1 METICR
7 AILVYC
13 LLHYRGDESIKAFIW
28 DLISPNENGKAK
40 ELQNHSG
47 EAVGAT
53 WGHMGTLHGVW
64 GGSVVDIPSLFL
76 TPPPYRAVHP
86 GPSG

>member
-53 WGHMGTLHGVW
+53 RGAYGDPPWGLGGVR
-64 GGSVVDIPSLFL
+64 G
-76 TPPPYRAVHP
+76 
-86 GPSG
+86 